1 MKSLIHFLKRYLH
14 HLWIALLWT
23 LIILILLTLP
33 GSMLPKEQTFQVP
46 NFDKL
51 VHMSLFGGFMLL
63 WAMYYNRKE
72 LIQKKLLVIFFRIF
86 IIASLYGT
94 ATEFIQKYF
103 IPSREFEIGDILAD
117 VVGAAIAY
125 GIANIYLSAEE

>member
-1 MKSLIHFLKRYLH
+1 
-14 HLWIALLWT
+14 
-23 LIILILLTLP
+23 
-33 GSMLPKEQTFQVP
+33 MLPKEQTFQVP

-63 WAMYYNRKE
+63 WAMYYNRKK